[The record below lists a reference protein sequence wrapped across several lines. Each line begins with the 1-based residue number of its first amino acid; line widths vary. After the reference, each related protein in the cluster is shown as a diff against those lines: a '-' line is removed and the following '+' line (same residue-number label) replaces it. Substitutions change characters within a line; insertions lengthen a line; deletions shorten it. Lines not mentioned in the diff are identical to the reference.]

1 MHRTA
6 DETPRGILHPK
17 AGETKFVLSRFQP
30 SADIGFFVQ
39 RYWIVKWDLRGEAPY
54 RQTVLTHPNVN
65 LVFEPELT
73 RIYGVASATSS
84 HLLQDRGWV
93 LGLKFK
99 PGGFYPF
106 LNEPVSRLTDS
117 SVSFREVFRMDSGP
131 LEKEIFAQE
140 EIEPALSRVETFLGE
155 RLPAQDDNVSFVND
169 IVSRIRNDR
178 TIVKVDDAVRQTG
191 VHKRTLQRL
200 FDRYVGVSPK
210 WVIRR
215 YRLHEAAEQMH
226 HGSVPDWSQLSLALG
241 YYDQSHFIRD
251 FRSIVGP
258 SPEQYVRKHHSG

>member
-1 MHRTA
+1 MHTA
-6 DETPRGILHPK
+6 SDESPRGILHPK
-17 AGETKFVLSRFQP
+17 TGEKKFVLSRFQP

-65 LVFEPELT
+65 LVFEPGLT

-106 LNEPVSRLTDS
+106 LNKPVSGLTDS
-117 SVSFREVFRMDSGP
+117 SASFREVFGMDSGA
-131 LEKEIFAQE
+131 LEKEIFAQD
-140 EIEPALSRVETFLGE
+140 EIEAALGRVEAFLGD
-155 RLPAQDDNVSFVND
+155 RLPAPDDNVSFVSD
-169 IVSRIRNDR
+169 IVGLIRNDR

-226 HGSVPDWSQLSLALG
+226 HGTVPDWSQLSLALG

-258 SPEQYVRKHHSG
+258 SPEQYVRKQHPG

>member
-1 MHRTA
+1 M
-6 DETPRGILHPK
+6 
-17 AGETKFVLSRFQP
+17 
-30 SADIGFFVQ
+30 
-39 RYWIVKWDLRGEAPY
+39 EA
-54 RQTVLTHPNVN
+54 
-65 LVFEPELT
+65 
-73 RIYGVASATSS
+73 
-84 HLLQDRGWV
+84 
-93 LGLKFK
+93 
-99 PGGFYPF
+99 
-106 LNEPVSRLTDS
+106 
-117 SVSFREVFRMDSGP
+117 
-131 LEKEIFAQE
+131 
-140 EIEPALSRVETFLGE
+140 FLGE
-155 RLPAQDDNVSFVND
+155 RLPAPDDNVSLVSD
-169 IVSRIRNDR
+169 IVSLIRNDR

-226 HGSVPDWSQLSLALG
+226 HGPVPDWSQLSLALG